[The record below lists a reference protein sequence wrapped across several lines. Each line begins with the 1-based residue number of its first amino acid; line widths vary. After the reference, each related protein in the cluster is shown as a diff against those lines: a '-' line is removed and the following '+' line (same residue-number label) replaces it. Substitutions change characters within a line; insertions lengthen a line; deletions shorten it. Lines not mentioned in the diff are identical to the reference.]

1 MKNAHLRFGWLTYV
15 KMTEKSTTH
24 FKLRLDR
31 FIGEV
36 LPDPPRQAQA
46 HLVSVIGSDTQISA
60 VAASI
65 SMGDRFMVEGPGVP
79 PVRVSLER
87 NAQVWKGSVQLPGR
101 KKPLRHLIGISEEFA
116 GAAPNPTR
124 TLLADATP
132 EFVWS
137 SLAQTHGLPGMAEW
151 AAWFCEQL
159 EWHRAIMPILGIGCE
174 PVLVKG
180 NKEQFL
186 SWLGRGVHGGELTI
200 PPENGSVR
208 WPRTALREIFHYSA
222 A

>member
-1 MKNAHLRFGWLTYV
+1 
-15 KMTEKSTTH
+15 
-24 FKLRLDR
+24 
-31 FIGEV
+31 
-36 LPDPPRQAQA
+36 
-46 HLVSVIGSDTQISA
+46 
-60 VAASI
+60 
-65 SMGDRFMVEGPGVP
+65 MVEGPGIP
-79 PVRVSLER
+79 PVRICLER

-101 KKPLRHLIGISEEFA
+101 KKPLRHLVGISEELT

-151 AAWFCEQL
+151 AAWFHEQL
-159 EWHRAIMPILGIGCE
+159 ERHRAIMPILGIGCE

-186 SWLGRGVHGGELTI
+186 AWLGRGVQSNEIVI
-200 PPENGSVR
+200 PPESGSIR
-208 WPRTALREIFHYSA
+208 WPRTSLRQIFSYPA